1 MSKKNANRRVDT
13 KRTLLRD
20 TRGLTTVEYIIILCL
35 IAVTGF
41 ALWQNF
47 GSSVNAKVGSS
58 TTKIDSLPT
67 E

>member
-35 IAVTGF
+35 IAVAGF
-41 ALWQNF
+41 ALWQTF
-47 GSSVNAKVGSS
+47 GQSVNAKVGTS
-58 TTKIDSLPT
+58 TTRIDSLP